1 MDIKEFIEKAID
13 GGWKPDFGRNIEYA
27 GHNSDWSVW
36 NFTDGNNK
44 GSSTTENNK
53 LALLDPKAW
62 EAVGKV
68 EGWEDETYDINMP
81 ANNKR
86 GAYKIKMKRRKSKSE
101 PAWKKKQLN
110 FVKHLQQGL
119 SIEEALAQIN
129 N

>member
-1 MDIKEFIEKAID
+1 MEIKDFIEKAEL
-13 GGWKPDFGRNIEYA
+13 GGWDGKKIA
-27 GHNSDWSVW
+27 SDTYFV
-36 NFTDGNNK
+36 F
-44 GSSTTENNK
+44 
-53 LALLDPKAW
+53 LDPKAW

>member
-1 MDIKEFIEKAID
+1 MSMSIKEFIEKAIE
-13 GGWKPDFGRNIEYA
+13 GGRYKDYGEVPTN
-27 GHNSDWSVW
+27 
-36 NFTDGNNK
+36 
-44 GSSTTENNK
+44 GSEI
-53 LALLDPKAW
+53 LLDPKAW